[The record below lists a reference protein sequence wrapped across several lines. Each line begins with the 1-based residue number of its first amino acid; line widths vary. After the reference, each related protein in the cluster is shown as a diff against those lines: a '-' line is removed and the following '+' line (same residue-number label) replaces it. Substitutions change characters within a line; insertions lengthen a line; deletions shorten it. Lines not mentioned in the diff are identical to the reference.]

1 MAVVIPY
8 LVGVVTAPL
17 VAKAARGTVK
27 AAIGVGLQAKKLA
40 AEAAEDFQDLAME
53 ANAEMAAAR
62 AGTGSSTTIV
72 TERKKV

>member
-62 AGTGSSTTIV
+62 AGTGSSTIV